1 MFVDQ
6 ELVTVKSKWQ
16 SVNKIPCSS
25 PSLACVDVTLLT
37 TCTACDSVCVVFYH
51 LRDALQVKLQ
61 VQTVREVFF
70 KFWKMLSSMWIQGE
84 NVHWMSHFKDQLQ
97 AILFL
102 QYACNLANTSN
113 LWIQSIKRVVPW
125 AADYFTHNSLY
136 FPVGKQST
144 PHIAISR
151 MSYFKLKRRINDK
164 QRPDERMCSW
174 PWKGR
179 LSA

>member
-113 LWIQSIKRVVPW
+113 LWIQSIKRVGLLTISHITPCIFLLSNNQHLILLFQEW
-125 AADYFTHNSLY
+125 AT
-136 FPVGKQST
+136 
-144 PHIAISR
+144 
-151 MSYFKLKRRINDK
+151 
-164 QRPDERMCSW
+164 
-174 PWKGR
+174 
-179 LSA
+179 LS

>member
-1 MFVDQ
+1 MNIVVSHMP
-6 ELVTVKSKWQ
+6 ELKNVRGSGTCYSEIKVTICQQNTMLITILGLCRCYTTHNLHRMWQ
-16 SVNKIPCSS
+16 CM
-25 PSLACVDVTLLT
+25 C
-37 TCTACDSVCVVFYH
+37 CFFYH

-113 LWIQSIKRVVPW
+113 LWIQSITWVGLLTISHITPCIFLLSNNQHLILLFQEW
-125 AADYFTHNSLY
+125 AT
-136 FPVGKQST
+136 
-144 PHIAISR
+144 
-151 MSYFKLKRRINDK
+151 
-164 QRPDERMCSW
+164 
-174 PWKGR
+174 
-179 LSA
+179 LS

>member
-1 MFVDQ
+1 MNIVVSHMP
-6 ELVTVKSKWQ
+6 ELKNVRGSGTCYSEIKVTICQQNTMLITILGLCRCYATHNLHRMWQ
-16 SVNKIPCSS
+16 CMCIF
-25 PSLACVDVTLLT
+25 
-37 TCTACDSVCVVFYH
+37 FYH

-70 KFWKMLSSMWIQGE
+70 KFWKMLSSLWIQGE

-97 AILFL
+97 AIM

-151 MSYFKLKRRINDK
+151 MSYFKLKRSQI
-164 QRPDERMCSW
+164 
-174 PWKGR
+174 G
-179 LSA
+179 